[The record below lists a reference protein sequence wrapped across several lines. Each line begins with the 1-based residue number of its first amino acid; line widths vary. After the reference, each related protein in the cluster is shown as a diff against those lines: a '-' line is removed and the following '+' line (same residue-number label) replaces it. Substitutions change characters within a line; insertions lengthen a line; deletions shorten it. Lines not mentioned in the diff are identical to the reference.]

1 MKDIGLF
8 LKEKREEKDISLEEI
23 EEILKIRKKYLTAI
37 EEGNFNI
44 LPGETYILG
53 YLRNYCKY
61 LNISDEKIKD
71 IIKTYKGIE
80 KQQEEIAVK
89 REEKLS
95 LRKKSVRTFKRK
107 SNLTNFRYVY
117 LAGFVIFLFVG
128 VLFFNNYLRNA
139 KNYPIPSPEVNDI
152 TNNETETSN
161 ATDIILEET
170 AEGMLGESEMEP
182 VIPKEIIVEKIPTL
196 KVLAQDNTWFKLLHD
211 DKLLFEGILLK
222 DEELLFRIREDMKL
236 STMFPKNL
244 TTFVDDKEIDL
255 NESTRNNQMFE
266 YLFENIE
273 ENS

>member
-8 LKEKREEKDISLEEI
+8 LKEKREENGISLEEI

-61 LNISDEKIKD
+61 LNISDEKIND

-80 KQQEEIAVK
+80 KQQEKIDVNKEEIV
-89 REEKLS
+89 S
-95 LRKKSVRTFKRK
+95 LRNKRTITFERK
-107 SNLTNFRYVY
+107 SNLANFRYVY

-139 KNYPIPSPEVNDI
+139 KNYPIPSPEVDMI
-152 TNNETETSN
+152 TDV
-161 ATDIILEET
+161 ATDASKDSTEGIPEEIT
-170 AEGMLGESEMEP
+170 ENLVKPE
-182 VIPKEIIVEKIPTL
+182 EIIVEKIPVL
-196 KVLAQDNTWFKLLHD
+196 KVFAQDNTWFKLLSD
-211 DKLLFEGILLK
+211 DTLIFEGILLK
-222 DEELLFRIREDMKL
+222 DEEILFKTNKNLKI
-236 STMFPKNL
+236 STIFPKNL
-244 TTFVDDKEIDL
+244 VAFIDDEEIDL
-255 NESTRNNQMFE
+255 SQSTKNNQIFE
-266 YLFENIE
+266 YQFNKIG